1 MIQKKKEVNRDHMF
15 NTSASP
21 VTCEPSRG
29 AHHDHRNSKLHSNS
43 IFFATPLDM
52 KNQCVRDYPFES
64 PSTHERIFIKGQNF
78 TCLFAI

>member
-1 MIQKKKEVNRDHMF
+1 MVQKVNRDHMF

-21 VTCEPSRG
+21 VALKRSRG
-29 AHHDHRNSKLHSNS
+29 AHHDHHNSKPHSNS
-43 IFFATPLDM
+43 ILFATPLDM
-52 KNQCVRDYPFES
+52 KNRCVRDYSFEI